1 MRPRPTR
8 PTRPQRRRHRAA
20 ALGLVGLAL
29 IAAAFVGR
37 PSKGAQLDARTQDV
51 RVLPVPKAPK
61 TQAVV
66 TQARARVKP
75 PRPRQVRRVWRQ
87 LPPPVHL
94 SIPAIGSSSRMIPLG
109 RNADGT
115 IQTPSN
121 TVETGWFSPG
131 PGPGE
136 LGAALVVGHV
146 DSFRGPGVFFHLRAL
161 RRGDA
166 INITLKNG
174 HRLHFR
180 VTGTKDVSKNR
191 FPTNLVFAHTPVPTL
206 RLVTCGGRFDSR
218 TGHYLNNYI
227 VFARLVGRP

>member
-1 MRPRPTR
+1 MSPRPTR
-8 PTRPQRRRHRAA
+8 STRLQRRRHRAA

-37 PSKGAQLDARTQDV
+37 PSQGAQLDIRSQDV
-51 RVLPVPKAPK
+51 RVLPVPNAPK
-61 TQAVV
+61 AHAVV
-66 TQARARVKP
+66 TAARVEVKP

-94 SIPAIGSSSRMIPLG
+94 SIPAIGSASQMIPLG

-121 TVETGWFSPG
+121 TVETGWFKSG

-136 LGAALVVGHV
+136 LGPAVVVGHV
-146 DSFRGPGVFFHLRAL
+146 DSYRGPGVFFHLRAL

-166 INITLKNG
+166 INVTLANG
-174 HRLHFR
+174 HKLRFL
-180 VTGTKDVSKNR
+180 VTGSKDVSKSS
-191 FPTNLVFAHTPVPTL
+191 FPTNLVFARTTVPTL
-206 RLVTCGGRFDSR
+206 RLITCGGQFDRS